1 MDEDEMV
8 QVAAQRTLIEHGII
22 VLEVVLRGLLRLAAP
37 ELQVLERDEEIVRI
51 RDFPRGI
58 EDLSP
63 ATENLTYEVGIRMT
77 EDAPSFFLVVCFSYV
92 ATFH

>member
-1 MDEDEMV
+1 MV

-37 ELQVLERDEEIVRI
+37 ELQILERDEEIIRI
-51 RDFPRGI
+51 RDFRRGI
-58 EDLSP
+58 EDFSL
-63 ATENLTYEVGIRMT
+63 ATENLTNEVCIRMT